1 MVLISFLNVSY
12 KYIFLLCQTQ
22 IASLCWIYFQISWQ
36 AAGKMANIKPTPCK
50 TWKWKLTTGFL
61 FCKSFSTHSI
71 HQKIQTY
78 VFPRRYTTPVWHKQK
93 VLPWI
98 LFLMSEISMLCNRT
112 PVTFQDFSK
121 FKSITGCD
129 ITLTGHACA

>member
-71 HQKIQTY
+71 HQKFKPMYFPGDIQHLSGINRKSYHEFYFRCLRFLCSVTEHQ
-78 VFPRRYTTPVWHKQK
+78 WHFKTSPNLNPLLA
-93 VLPWI
+93 VI
-98 LFLMSEISMLCNRT
+98 L
-112 PVTFQDFSK
+112 
-121 FKSITGCD
+121 
-129 ITLTGHACA
+129 H